1 MEKQPILFDGVCGLC
16 NRAVDFVLR
25 EDRNQKF
32 LFAPL
37 QGETFKAFVK
47 DHPEASAVDSAF
59 VLCYTAQGEQ
69 LLMRSDAMF
78 YILGQLPQ
86 FGSDSADW
94 SLHSSPYSRCRL
106 PIDRLDTV
114 SGLGEAGF
122 LPATNSGGRAAVSPI
137 SRRLISTSLFRTIDL
152 SLHWKPKTNTPPKT
166 ENPSLAGLSPAIPNN
181 ANQKLDQTTHET
193 DF

>member
-1 MEKQPILFDGVCGLC
+1 MEKQPILFFDGVCGLC

-25 EDRNQKF
+25 EDRDQKF

-86 FGSDSADW
+86 FGWIARIGHFIPRPIRDAVYRLIASTRYRVWGKRDS
-94 SLHSSPYSRCRL
+94 CRL
-106 PIDRLDTV
+106 PTPEEEQR
-114 SGLGEAGF
+114 F
-122 LPATNSGGRAAVSPI
+122 LP
-137 SRRLISTSLFRTIDL
+137 
-152 SLHWKPKTNTPPKT
+152 
-166 ENPSLAGLSPAIPNN
+166 
-181 ANQKLDQTTHET
+181 
-193 DF
+193 